1 MTRDANSAEFA
12 EGEKGMHAP
21 GMLGDPAV
29 LWQNV
34 FTVRPRRAASHPERA
49 HADRRQR
56 RA

>member
-34 FTVRPRRAASHPERA
+34 FTVPAAARCQPPGACSR
-49 HADRRQR
+49 
-56 RA
+56 